1 MKNAN
6 VAIFVPNL
14 GCPHACSFCDQRE
27 IAGQEEIPTP
37 EFVRETAEK
46 ALSEMGENAN
56 NAEIAFF
63 GGSFTCIERG
73 FMVELLKAAYPFT
86 VKNAVN
92 NNVNAFK
99 GIRISTR
106 PDGISPGILDI
117 LKKYNV
123 KAIELGA
130 QSMDDGVLTLNSRG
144 HSSEDIVNAS
154 KLIKNAGF
162 ELGLQM
168 MTGLYGS
175 DDSKDI
181 ATAKKIA
188 SLEPKTVRIYPTITL
203 EGTALATFY
212 KRGRYKPCSLE
223 DSVKLCARLL
233 LFFEEKNITVIRLG
247 LHSMPSLVE
256 SYVAGPWH
264 PAFRELC
271 QNEIYFS
278 KAHEVIENA
287 YNKNIKSGILYVGK
301 SEVSKL
307 SGQHRKNITALE
319 KEFNLNLK
327 IRELDLPRYT
337 VKFEAS

>member
-37 EFVRETAEK
+37 EFVRETAKK
-46 ALSEMGENAN
+46 ALSDMGENAK

-63 GGSFTCIERG
+63 GGSFTCIERK
-73 FMVELLKAAYPFT
+73 FMEELLAAAYPFT
-86 VKNAVN
+86 VKTNES
-92 NNVNAFK
+92 AFK

-106 PDGISPGILDI
+106 PDAITPEILDV
-117 LKKYNV
+117 LKSYNV

-130 QSMDDGVLTLNSRG
+130 QSMDNAVLKMNSRG
-144 HSSEDIVNAS
+144 HTADDIVNAS
-154 KLIKNAGF
+154 KLIKDYGF

-175 DDSKDI
+175 DDNKDI
-181 ATAKKIA
+181 ETAKKIA
-188 SLEPKTVRIYPTITL
+188 ELGPKTVRIYPTITL

-212 KRGRYKPCSLE
+212 KRGLYKPSSL
-223 DSVKLCARLL
+223 DDAVRLCAKLL
-233 LFFEEKNITVIRLG
+233 TFFEDRGITVIRLG
-247 LHSMPSLVE
+247 LHSMPSLVN

-271 QNEIYFS
+271 QNVIYFD
-278 KAHEVIENA
+278 KAHKAIENA
-287 YNKNIKSGILYVGK
+287 YNKNIRSGILYVGK

-307 SGQHRKNITALE
+307 SGQHRKNLNALE
-319 KEFNLNLK
+319 KEFNITLK
-327 IRELDLPRYT
+327 IKELDLPKLT
-337 VKFEAS
+337 VKFEPDNAL